1 MEEILKASAT
11 TGDIKYK
18 TVCTSRSHSI
28 FVDEPIEEN
37 GGNLGPK
44 PTELLCMSLAACT
57 SITLKMYSQRKQ
69 WDLGEIY
76 VHVTL
81 EKLVDKSIF
90 KKEIRF
96 EKDPGEEAVKRLLII
111 ADKCPVYKILN
122 SPNEFITESL
132 KEE

>member
-1 MEEILKASAT
+1 MEEILKASVS
-11 TGDIKYK
+11 TGDVKYK
-18 TVCTSRSHSI
+18 TVCNSRSHSL
-28 FVDEPIEEN
+28 FADEPIEKN
-37 GGNLGPK
+37 GGNLGPT

-76 VHVTL
+76 VNVTL
-81 EKLVDKSIF
+81 ERLADKSIF

-96 EKDPGEEAVKRLLII
+96 EKDPGEEAVKRLLVI
-111 ADKCPVYKILN
+111 ADKCPVHKILH
-122 SPNEFITESL
+122 SQNEFITESL